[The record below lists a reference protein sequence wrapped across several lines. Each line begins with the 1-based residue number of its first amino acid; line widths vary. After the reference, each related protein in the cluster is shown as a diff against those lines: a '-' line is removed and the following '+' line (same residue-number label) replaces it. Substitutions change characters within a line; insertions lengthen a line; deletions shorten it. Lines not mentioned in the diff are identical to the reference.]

1 MDLEPL
7 VDAAMKLGIFVVAAG
22 ALWYAVAVPRRGKS
36 SLMMPG
42 WLHDEAEERHKAELE
57 AQREFYKKALADE
70 QERANVRIAEW
81 RAFRDEA
88 VAKAADADEDRRR
101 LLEAVT
107 NSSHD
112 IALLLELQRMASGDG
127 RSSGAARG
135 RQAKDT

>member
-7 VDAAMKLGIFVVAAG
+7 VDAAMKLGVFVVAAG
-22 ALWYAVAVPRRGKS
+22 ALWYAVAVPRKGKS

-42 WLHDEAEERHKAELE
+42 WLHDEAEARHRAELE

-107 NSSHD
+107 SSSHD
-112 IALLLELQRMASGDG
+112 IGLILELQRMADRDG
-127 RSSGAARG
+127 RRSETKSGR
-135 RQAKDT
+135 